1 MRERERVSE
10 RERERKR
17 NILRLKLLKCLHLI
31 IIFMCKCW
39 LRCHGYSGSFP
50 TFTVNFQ
57 PRMASVN
64 AVMRLKMIVLEPYV
78 ERFY

>member
-31 IIFMCKCW
+31 IILC
-39 LRCHGYSGSFP
+39 
-50 TFTVNFQ
+50 
-57 PRMASVN
+57 VN
-64 AVMRLKMIVLEPYV
+64 AGYAAMVTAVPSQLSQ
-78 ERFY
+78 